1 MSLIPNFCADSG
13 VVVRMHREGDGFD
26 TGEESED
33 SDCESSLEQASES
46 APEVQ
51 DDRKEEA
58 KPESLPLL
66 TVGSFVRYAY
76 RRWQDR
82 FLTLL

>member
-1 MSLIPNFCADSG
+1 
-13 VVVRMHREGDGFD
+13 MHPEGDRFD

-33 SDCESSLEQASES
+33 SDCEGSPEQASES
-46 APEVQ
+46 APKVQ
-51 DDRKEEA
+51 DDIKEEV

-76 RRWQDR
+76 RRWQAR
-82 FLTLL
+82 FLTL